1 MLSNNKLLVRYSYA
15 QEASKILGCEKEF
28 NDEIKKYDRL
38 DLNPF
43 KLGELLIDKAD
54 INLPE
59 EENIK
64 AIKSF
69 LNQFENSY
77 FIWIYG
83 GYLKAVIDNNG
94 GFGSGEAWGKYADL
108 KDELNEALQ
117 EDRWD
122 KTKLLSQI
130 SSDAMDVFE
139 YGRMPDNVNIFILS
153 A

>member
-1 MLSNNKLLVRYSYA
+1 M
-15 QEASKILGCEKEF
+15 
-28 NDEIKKYDRL
+28 
-38 DLNPF
+38 
-43 KLGELLIDKAD
+43 
-54 INLPE
+54 
-59 EENIK
+59 
-64 AIKSF
+64 
-69 LNQFENSY
+69 
-77 FIWIYG
+77 
-83 GYLKAVIDNNG
+83 KAVIDNNG